1 MGYKVGLG
9 DREGVKQIE
18 EKIKELLNQ
27 VHPIGRIEIVTDL
40 FTANL
45 LTERVGEPWSKVL
58 TFKELKIGDRFI
70 LFPRPGDDHGHGGLK
85 GGEALCQKIRG
96 IPDPRYTGGERDNAV
111 NLLDGN
117 TIFLPPDC
125 PVLKIRL

>member
-58 TFKELKIGDRFI
+58 TFKELEISDRFI
-70 LFPRPGDDHGHGGLK
+70 VFPRPGDDHGHGGLR
-85 GGEALCQKIRG
+85 GNEALYQKIRG
-96 IPDPRYTGGERDNAV
+96 IPDPHYAGGEGYNAV

-117 TIFLPPDC
+117 ITFFPPNC